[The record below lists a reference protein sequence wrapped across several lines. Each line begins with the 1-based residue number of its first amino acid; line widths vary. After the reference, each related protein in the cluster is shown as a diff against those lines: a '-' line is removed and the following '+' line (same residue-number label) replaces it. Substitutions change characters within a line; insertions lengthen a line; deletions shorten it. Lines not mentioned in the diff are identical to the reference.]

1 MGAKNYLNLLQHWA
15 WFLVI
20 GLLLGAGSAYGVSI
34 YQSPVYSATTRV
46 QVISAPKGSG
56 TDFTYISDQQLVQTY
71 VQILKTRPILE
82 LARQRLGFELDPL
95 KISIT
100 SLPNT
105 QLIDISV
112 EDGSPQ
118 RSADIAN
125 NLVEVFIKRNSEQQ
139 AARFSDS
146 ENSLRTQISQ
156 IETQITNLQN
166 QSSATSDAQL
176 QDNITKTR
184 AEMGRLQSLIL
195 STKDEITALNKVEK
209 VGYATPTP
217 NPLTISK
224 INEKEFQLGQLQNT
238 YDQYSQIYANLVIL
252 GKNPLQS
259 DASALQTQSTLALY
273 SQIRANLLSSYE
285 NIRLARLNST
295 SNIISIEPAA
305 APLEPI
311 RPKVPV
317 NTLLG
322 ALVGLMLAG
331 ALVFL
336 IEYLDDTLKTA
347 EQISQVLGLPV
358 IGYIAEIEHG
368 KQATPYVSENPRSP
382 ISEAFRSLRTNLEFA
397 GVDKPIKTLLVVSV
411 HPSEGKST
419 VAANLAVSLAQSGKH
434 VILMDADLRRPHIHT
449 FFGLSNRA
457 GLSDLFRDATTLT
470 DVTRPWRDPNLC
482 IVTSGDIPPNP
493 ADLLGSK
500 KMETILNTARKT
512 ADIVIVDAPPFL
524 VADASILAA
533 RMDGVLLVIRPGKT
547 PSDAAL
553 STLEQLKRSGA
564 RLVGVVMNRI
574 PRNRPYYYGGYRHY
588 TAYYKGAY
596 AYYDSVTAKN
606 SSRHP
611 GKSSGWSLGTLFW
624 RPKKVTNTPET
635 LDGYKNP

>member
-574 PRNRPYYYGGYRHY
+574 PRNRPYYYAGYRHY